1 MNKLNPD
8 ITSNHYVLR
17 DNADRLQSTDHSGK
31 TEPEASQVQDMRANE
46 KAPLR
51 TSEFSNGRDP
61 YTSPCH
67 SPPHP
72 MRHFNGQQSLANL
85 LIIKLIVVNN
95 LTMKGSRTL
104 YLNGRNTLFLKRKS
118 KSGTEQ
124 EWIDD
129 RLKTNHKII
138 SSQLKTIFRSI
149 IKPIKPLKI
158 PGKEVRK

>member
-31 TEPEASQVQDMRANE
+31 TEPEAPQVQDMRVNE

-51 TSEFSNGRDP
+51 TSEFSNARDP

-72 MRHFNGQQSLANL
+72 MRHFNG
-85 LIIKLIVVNN
+85 
-95 LTMKGSRTL
+95 
-104 YLNGRNTLFLKRKS
+104 
-118 KSGTEQ
+118 
-124 EWIDD
+124 
-129 RLKTNHKII
+129 
-138 SSQLKTIFRSI
+138 
-149 IKPIKPLKI
+149 
-158 PGKEVRK
+158 